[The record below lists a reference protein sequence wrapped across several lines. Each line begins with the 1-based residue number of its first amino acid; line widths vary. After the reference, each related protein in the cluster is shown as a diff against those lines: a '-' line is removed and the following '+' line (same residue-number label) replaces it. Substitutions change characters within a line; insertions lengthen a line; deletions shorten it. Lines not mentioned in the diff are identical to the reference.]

1 MINSVDT
8 SPILE
13 NAWLAGFIDAYSPAK
28 HSIIIAYLEKFPLFS
43 SKRLNYCDWKLCY
56 NMMINKQ
63 HLTSEG
69 RSKIKTIKAGMKVNF
84 TLVKGADGAWMVDT
98 LKPAA
103 TQ

>member
-1 MINSVDT
+1 VYFYLNT
-8 SPILE
+8 
-13 NAWLAGFIDAYSPAK
+13 NQIDANRAPPFTSPAK

-69 RSKIKTIKAGMKVNF
+69 RSKIKTIKAGMNSKRFYYNWDH
-84 TLVKGADGAWMVDT
+84 LED
-98 LKPAA
+98 LNNY
-103 TQ
+103 